1 MNRKDLSINILKSYI
16 LADKCLFIIIKYSEP
31 LMTYLYSR
39 TSMSNYVPTHYR
51 THTLGEIQAN
61 GADLIDSE
69 VTVAGFM
76 EANRGKGAIC
86 FVDLRDGT
94 GKTQIFLK
102 VDNVGEE
109 SLDMVQRMTREST
122 LQFTGKVSEKR
133 PPKLKEGETPP
144 PPSYEVIADS
154 VVVIAKAE
162 APLPLGVTD
171 TVHVEL
177 DTRLDNRFLDLRRAH
192 IAAMFRLRGKVLQ
205 YGREALINE
214 GFFET
219 HTPKIV
225 ATATEGGTDLF
236 PMQYF
241 DTPAF
246 LNQSPQLFKQLC
258 MSGGLE
264 RVFEIGPAFRAE
276 KHDTYRHLN
285 EFISFDIEC
294 SWSTDED
301 VMGVLERMIHH
312 MWQSVANDEES
323 KSYIATINEYRTS
336 KGEEPV
342 EVIVPELPFPRVSYC
357 DAIRIIKEKGGEI
370 EWGDDIDAENSD
382 LLAEDLPQFYFLP
395 RWPMALK
402 PFYIHHVEGED
413 GSTGDQLS
421 RGFDLNFGRDEL
433 TSGGQREH
441 RMDVLIDNLKKM
453 DLDPEE
459 FEFYVAGFRHG
470 VPPHAGWGL
479 GVERILMK
487 LTGAKNVRETVLFP
501 RDRKR
506 VSP

>member
-1 MNRKDLSINILKSYI
+1 
-16 LADKCLFIIIKYSEP
+16 
-31 LMTYLYSR
+31 
-39 TSMSNYVPTHYR
+39 MSTWVPTAYR
-51 THTLGEIQAN
+51 THTLGEIQRI
-61 GADLIDSE
+61 GAELIGQE
-69 VTVAGFM
+69 VTVSGFM

-94 GKTQIFLK
+94 GITQIFLK
-102 VDNVGEE
+102 SDNVGEE
-109 SLDMVQRMTREST
+109 ALDMVQRMTREST
-122 LQFTGKVSEKR
+122 LQFTGIVSEKR
-133 PPKLKEGETPP
+133 PPKVKEGEPVPP
-144 PPSYEVIADS
+144 PAYEVVATSVNLIARA
-154 VVVIAKAE
+154 V

-171 TVHVEL
+171 TVHVAL
-177 DTRLDNRFLDLRRAH
+177 DTRLDNRFLDLRRGH
-192 IAAMFRLRGKVLQ
+192 VNAMFHLRGKILQ

-236 PMQYF
+236 PMMYF

-294 SWSTDED
+294 SWANDED

-312 MWQSVANDEES
+312 MWKSVAEDPESQNFIDTINAYRATQDEEA
-323 KSYIATINEYRTS
+323 I
-336 KGEEPV
+336 
-342 EVIVPELPFPRVSYC
+342 EVIVPELPFPRLSYC
-357 DAIRIIKEKGGEI
+357 DAIETIQRKGGKI

-395 RWPMALK
+395 RWPMELK

-413 GSTGDQLS
+413 GSTGRQLS

-441 RMDVLIDNLKKM
+441 RIDVLIENLKAM

-487 LTGAKNVRETVLFP
+487 LTGSKNVRETVLFP
-501 RDRKR
+501 RDRRR

>member
-1 MNRKDLSINILKSYI
+1 
-16 LADKCLFIIIKYSEP
+16 
-31 LMTYLYSR
+31 
-39 TSMSNYVPTHYR
+39 MSHYVPTAYR
-51 THTLGEIQAN
+51 THTLGEIQSK
-61 GADLIDSE
+61 GSELVDTE
-69 VTVAGFM
+69 VTIAGFM

-94 GKTQIFLK
+94 GKTQVFLK
-102 VDNVGEE
+102 QDNIGEE
-109 SLDMVQRMTREST
+109 ALDLVQRMTREST
-122 LQFTGKVSEKR
+122 LQFTGIVSEKR
-133 PPKLKEGETPP
+133 PPKAKEGVPTPP
-144 PPSYEVIADS
+144 PAYEVVATSVNLIAR
-154 VVVIAKAE
+154 AE

-171 TVHVEL
+171 TVHVAL
-177 DTRLDNRFLDLRRAH
+177 DTRLDNRFLDLRRTH
-192 IAAMFRLRGKVLQ
+192 VNAMFRLRGKVLQ
-205 YGREALINE
+205 YGRDKLNSE
-214 GFFET
+214 GFIET

-236 PMQYF
+236 PMTYF
-241 DTPAF
+241 ETPAY

-264 RVFEIGPAFRAE
+264 RIYEIGPAFRAE

-294 SWSTDED
+294 SWANDED
-301 VMGVLERMIHH
+301 VMGILERMIHH
-312 MWQSVANDEES
+312 IWKSISEDEECLAH
-323 KSYIATINEYRTS
+323 IATINQFRVTQD
-336 KGEEPV
+336 EEPI
-342 EVIVPELPFPRVSYC
+342 ELIVPELPFPRVSYC
-357 DAIRIIKEKGGEI
+357 DAIKIIKEKGGKI

-382 LLAEDLPQFYFLP
+382 LLAVDLPQFYFLP
-395 RWPMALK
+395 QWPMELK
-402 PFYIHHVEGED
+402 PFYIHHIEGEM
-413 GSTGDQLS
+413 GSTDRQLS

-441 RMDVLIDNLKKM
+441 RIDVLIENLKDM

-506 VSP
+506 ICP